1 MENAQCLI
9 DFFIKKY
16 YTVIIR
22 PTYEKYVQKLRKSRK
37 QETEM
42 QKFFDMDNGFFRA
55 LGRIADLM
63 ILNFIFILCCIPVVT
78 IGPALTG
85 LYYVTLKMA
94 ANEEGYI
101 VKGFLKSFRQNFRQG
116 LVIWLILLAAG
127 CIFGI
132 DFFILN
138 QSEMAFSNVL
148 FVIISATA
156 LVFLMVFLYIFP
168 VLSRFENNIRVTFK
182 NSLIIAI
189 ADFPRTF
196 LMMAVTAA
204 ALILTFWNGYTLWY
218 GLLVWILIGFSGL
231 AFINSHF
238 LNKIFAKYTPP
249 EEAEPDTG
257 TIEE

>member
-1 MENAQCLI
+1 M
-9 DFFIKKY
+9 
-16 YTVIIR
+16 
-22 PTYEKYVQKLRKSRK
+22 QKL
-37 QETEM
+37 
-42 QKFFDMDNGFFRA
+42 FDMDNGFFRA
-55 LGRIADLM
+55 LGRLADLM
-63 ILNFIFILCCIPVVT
+63 VLNFIFILCCIPVIT

-101 VKGFLKSFRQNFRQG
+101 VKGFLKSFKQNFRQG
-116 LVIWLILLAAG
+116 LVIWLILLGAG

-148 FVIISATA
+148 LVIISATA

-168 VLSRFENNIRVTFK
+168 VLSRFENNIRVTF
-182 NSLIIAI
+182 
-189 ADFPRTF
+189 
-196 LMMAVTAA
+196 LMMAITAA

-218 GLLVWILIGFSGL
+218 GLLVWILAGFSGL

-238 LNKIFAKYTPP
+238 LNKIFAKYMPQEETEPDAGTMEEP
-249 EEAEPDTG
+249 EENS
-257 TIEE
+257 